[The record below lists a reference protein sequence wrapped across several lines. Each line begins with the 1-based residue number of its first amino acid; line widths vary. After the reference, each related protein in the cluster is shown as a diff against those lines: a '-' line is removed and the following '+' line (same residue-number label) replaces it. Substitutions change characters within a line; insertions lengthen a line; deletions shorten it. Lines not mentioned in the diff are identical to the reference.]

1 MGENLIHN
9 RSFTAAPQPRLTF
22 EMRHHNFKKIAIHCE
37 GDRVDEHKY
46 KMFIL
51 LNIIRYTIGACFL
64 FVGMAL
70 IFQGEILPGI
80 FSILISIIS
89 IPAIAD
95 PIESKLKVSHSTY
108 FRFIVML
115 FLLMA
120 ISATVSHV
128 KPYFPM

>member
-1 MGENLIHN
+1 M
-9 RSFTAAPQPRLTF
+9 
-22 EMRHHNFKKIAIHCE
+22 
-37 GDRVDEHKY
+37 DEHKY
-46 KMFIL
+46 KMFVLI
-51 LNIIRYTIGACFL
+51 NIIRYAIGAYFL
-64 FVGMAL
+64 FVGMTL

-80 FSILISIIS
+80 FSILISSIS

-120 ISATVSHV
+120 IGATVSHV
-128 KPYFPM
+128 KLHFPM

>member
-1 MGENLIHN
+1 M
-9 RSFTAAPQPRLTF
+9 
-22 EMRHHNFKKIAIHCE
+22 
-37 GDRVDEHKY
+37 DEHKY

-51 LNIIRYTIGACFL
+51 INIIRYAIGAYFL
-64 FVGMAL
+64 LVGIAL
-70 IFQGEILPGI
+70 IFQGEIFPGI

-115 FLLMA
+115 FLLIA
-120 ISATVSHV
+120 IGATVSHV
-128 KPYFPM
+128 KL

>member
-1 MGENLIHN
+1 
-9 RSFTAAPQPRLTF
+9 
-22 EMRHHNFKKIAIHCE
+22 
-37 GDRVDEHKY
+37 
-46 KMFIL
+46 MFIL
-51 LNIIRYTIGACFL
+51 INIIRYAIGAYFL

-80 FSILISIIS
+80 FSILISSMS

-95 PIESKLKVSHSTY
+95 PIESKLKVSHPTY

-120 ISATVSHV
+120 IGATASHV
-128 KPYFPM
+128 KPCFPI